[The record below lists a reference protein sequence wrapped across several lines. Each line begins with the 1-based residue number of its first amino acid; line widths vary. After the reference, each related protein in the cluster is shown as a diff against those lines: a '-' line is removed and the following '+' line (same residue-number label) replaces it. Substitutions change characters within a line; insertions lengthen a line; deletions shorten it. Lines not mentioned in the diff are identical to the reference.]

1 MFYHTKCVLKQG
13 PVDLW
18 LLRVTKAIQGLFN
31 RLAIILSCL
40 SCLVN
45 TIQTRTKIKK
55 IVGYCFGWGEIWLC
69 GKINYVFFI
78 KKYVEILIKDRE
90 KNNNLCGFD

>member
-1 MFYHTKCVLKQG
+1 MNQG

-31 RLAIILSCL
+31 RLAIILLFVSQLIKL
-40 SCLVN
+40 SSQHN
-45 TIQTRTKIKK
+45 TNQKKIKK